1 MLVRAFPHIV
11 TACLAVGITLF
22 IQMVLFNSGPA
33 ILPPQRPTAPPTSVA
48 QPIATTQPSPVVT
61 PPQPDERVLSQEI
74 IDLRARLNEVWS
86 GMYIARAAGQIADAE
101 IALRSNDTTE
111 VERVL
116 VAVDTSLGLAYDRSD
131 DRTKGPIG
139 EFRSQV
145 GQVRDDLYLRPEN
158 LDQRLRLLRQRM
170 LSLVE
175 EP

>member
-1 MLVRAFPHIV
+1 
-11 TACLAVGITLF
+11 
-22 IQMVLFNSGPA
+22 
-33 ILPPQRPTAPPTSVA
+33 
-48 QPIATTQPSPVVT
+48 
-61 PPQPDERVLSQEI
+61 
-74 IDLRARLNEVWS
+74 
-86 GMYIARAAGQIADAE
+86 MYIARAAGQIADAE
-101 IALRSNDTTE
+101 NALRSNDTTE